1 MHMSN
6 IETNGFWKKSSVG
19 NIIFFHR
26 DSKLLVPVVYLLNWF
41 GWRNMHHTLDF
52 YPEFWSKF
60 LKNSKVIYVIHLPL
74 KFPTSILIKI
84 LEEFHWHLILFK
96 LYLEL
101 KRFLHWD
108 LKSCGKAEF
117 RKTTSMG
124 LSLVS
129 ASSSLISLSGIKL
142 GSKLSPNDL
151 AKACCII
158 LSNSGA
164 DITIHL

>member
-1 MHMSN
+1 M
-6 IETNGFWKKSSVG
+6 KSA
-19 NIIFFHR
+19 
-26 DSKLLVPVVYLLNWF
+26 LALVKISQEFRSQLHF
-41 GWRNMHHTLDF
+41 Q
-52 YPEFWSKF
+52 PEFWSKF

-84 LEEFHWHLILFK
+84 LEEFHCHLILFK

-151 AKACCII
+151 ARACCII